1 MLIKYFCSMENKFI
15 AIVSWFQ
22 AIVLLIVRLWIAKVF
37 FLSELTKIESWSTTV
52 ALFTDE

>member
-1 MLIKYFCSMENKFI
+1 MLIKYFCSIENKFI

-22 AIVLLIVRLWIAKVF
+22 AIALLIVQLCIAKVF
-37 FLSELTKIESWSTTV
+37 FLSGLTKIESWNTTA